1 MHTTVIGLFDTYG
14 QAEAAV
20 RDLEIAGIVGE
31 EVEVIS
37 DTDRDARAEALGVKP
52 RESFRDRIARVFG
65 GSAKPAADEVYDTP
79 GDMPNYIGEQEY
91 YASHVRQGRSVVIV
105 RAANELAADQATA
118 ILREHGGKIAER
130 RRHDDRPETE
140 APRSAAETASGI
152 GDEPATTG
160 GDAQDLEAKGKQ
172 FRVRGQ

>member
-79 GDMPNYIGEQEY
+79 GDMPNYIGEQEF
-91 YASHVRQGRSVVIV
+91 YATHVRNEGAVMIV
-105 RAANELAADQATA
+105 RVANNNLARLAEA
-118 ILREHGGKIAER
+118 ILNKNGSKTRDGKKGVTTREE
-130 RRHDDRPETE
+130 DDRPHS
-140 APRSAAETASGI
+140 PS
-152 GDEPATTG
+152 DN
-160 GDAQDLEAKGKQ
+160 
-172 FRVRGQ
+172 